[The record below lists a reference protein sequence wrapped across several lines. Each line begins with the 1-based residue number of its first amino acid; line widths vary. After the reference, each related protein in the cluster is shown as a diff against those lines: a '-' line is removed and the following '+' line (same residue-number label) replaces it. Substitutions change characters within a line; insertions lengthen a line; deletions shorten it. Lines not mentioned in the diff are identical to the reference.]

1 MSRLRFALLDA
12 SDTESTRRN
21 FRRELDADLAEFD
34 VTAGDLP
41 PHFAWDGVVVTGS
54 RVSVYWD
61 DEHEWIRPLVDW
73 VGEAASRDVPLLGV
87 CYGHQ
92 VLAEALGGTVEHMGE
107 YELGYREV
115 THHGDDIF
123 AGVDDSF
130 TVFVSHQDRVTD
142 LPPGADLIA
151 ENEYGVHGFRHGD
164 AVGVQ
169 FHPEYDLS
177 TAEEIARGKDVP
189 AEQERRVMAGINPEN
204 FAAACE
210 TKRLFD
216 NFVDRARRRRRGE
229 AAD

>member
-1 MSRLRFALLDA
+1 MSRPRLALLDA

-34 VTAGDLP
+34 VVDGDLP
-41 PHFAWDGVVVTGS
+41 PHFEWDGVVVTGS
-54 RVSVYWD
+54 RVSVYRD
-61 DEHEWIRPLVDW
+61 DEHEWIRPLVEW
-73 VGEAASRDVPLLGV
+73 VGEAAARELPVLGV

-107 YELGYREV
+107 YELGYRQV
-115 THHGDDIF
+115 DHHGDDLF
-123 AGVDDSF
+123 AGIPETF
-130 TVFVSHQDRVTD
+130 TVFVSHQDRVTE

-169 FHPEYDLS
+169 FHPEYDLE
-177 TAEEIARGKDVP
+177 TAEELARDKDVP
-189 AEQERRVMAGINPEN
+189 PEQERRVMASIGAESYD
-204 FAAACE
+204 AACE

-216 NFVDRARRRRRGE
+216 NFVARVRARRDAPAR
-229 AAD
+229 